1 MKKITTLC
9 LVFLFV
15 LSVNLL
21 SQPAQKA
28 ILQVLNQQQLA
39 WNAGDLPAF
48 MEGYWQNDSLLFVGK
63 SGPTYGWQNTL
74 DNYRKNY
81 DSKEKMGTLQF
92 DILSI
97 KKINRSTYFV
107 LGKWH
112 LSRIVGDAGGT
123 FTLLFKRISGQWK
136 ITVDHS
142 S

>member
-9 LVFLFV
+9 LVFLFA